1 MRLPMIQRRTFILP
15 GILAILIAVL
25 VACGTA
31 TAPEENDPPAVPSQ
45 PSAAAQP
52 STATQPSTTTQSST
66 SSQSSNA
73 TQSQAAPATTVARQQ
88 PAQSSAASAQPA
100 APAPKVEQ
108 APVAAEPEKDRPFL
122 NAGVIW
128 LDSPL
133 DPVESGWVANQSG
146 MSENL
151 FRLSGTTLSPE
162 PWLATEAT
170 QVDSLTWSISIRSG
184 VKFHNG
190 NVMDAAAVKASLERA
205 IRMSAASADI
215 LSIDTITVKDDH
227 TITVK
232 TTAPQPTL
240 PGLLITPAVA
250 ITDAAAAD
258 AAGEGNFIEARALTG
273 PYIPTEYVPLEYL
286 DSVANDDY
294 WGGAPPLAGINH
306 VAIPDTN
313 SRELALQAGD
323 IDVAINVSPNGARAI
338 NDNPGTHT
346 DASDLGTSMVLW
358 WVNFE
363 RGTLADPLVRR
374 AVAHAIDREGIAGLV
389 APPGSGSFA
398 ELLLPEVLAS
408 CPGVSAPGYD
418 PEEARN
424 LLAEAGYADSNGDG
438 IVDKDGQPLE
448 IVIGGYPERYQLP
461 IMAEAAQAMLA
472 DVGIKADVLITEWSV
487 VKEPAWDLFGWYSGV
502 VQGGGDPVFNIAKFA
517 GLRADAGGTGANNY
531 GHYDNTRLAEVVAPS
546 VSISDLEGR
555 KQIACAALAVIT
567 EETAFLPVAHLNLV
581 YGVNDR
587 VTDFEPHPSS
597 LYFFNH
603 RVGLSE

>member
-1 MRLPMIQRRTFILP
+1 MPSLPIYSLKYIIP
-15 GILAILIAVL
+15 GAFALLL
-25 VACGTA
+25 SLSLACGGPAATPG
-31 TAPEENDPPAVPSQ
+31 TAPPISAPEMPATSVALTTEREPASTAATDDVERLSATET
-45 PSAAAQP
+45 PATSAAPTTEREPA
-52 STATQPSTTTQSST
+52 STA
-66 SSQSSNA
+66 A
-73 TQSQAAPATTVARQQ
+73 TDD
-88 PAQSSAASAQPA
+88 
-100 APAPKVEQ
+100 VE
-108 APVAAEPEKDRPFL
+108 RPTL

-128 LDSPL
+128 LNSPL

-170 QVDSLTWSISIRSG
+170 QVDPLSWTISIRSG

-190 NVMDAAAVKASLERA
+190 NVMDAEAVKASLERA
-205 IRMSAASADI
+205 IRLSATSADI
-215 LSIDTITVKDDH
+215 LSVDTITVEDEQ
-227 TITVK
+227 TIIIK
-232 TTAPQPTL
+232 TTMPQPTL
-240 PGLLITPAVA
+240 PGLLITPSLA
-250 ITDAAAAD
+250 ITDAASAD
-258 AAGEGNFIEARALTG
+258 AAGEDNFIDARALTG
-273 PYIPTEYVPLEYL
+273 PYIPTEYVQLEYL
-286 DSVANDDY
+286 NSVANDDY
-294 WGGAPPLAGINH
+294 WGGAPLLAGIDH

-323 IDVAINVSPNGARAI
+323 IDVAINVSPAGARAV

-346 DASDLGTSMVLW
+346 EASDLGTSMVLW

-363 RGTLADPLVRR
+363 RGTLTDPLVRR
-374 AVAHAIDREGIAGLV
+374 AVAHAIDRESIAGLV

-408 CPGVSAPGYD
+408 CPGVRAPGYD
-418 PEEARN
+418 PDEARH
-424 LLAEAGYADSNGDG
+424 LLAEAGYEDSDGDG
-438 IVDKDGQPLE
+438 ILDKDGQPLE
-448 IVIGGYPERYQLP
+448 IVIGGYPERFQLP

-555 KQIACAALAVIT
+555 KQIACDALAVIT

-587 VTDFEPHPSS
+587 VTGFEAHPSS
-597 LYFFNH
+597 LYFFDH